1 MPAEFINLCNLP
13 CLEIPNSQFKAGRG
27 QKLRQRRSYLVEYV
41 NPTEQRKFMLLNKNA
56 PF

>member
-27 QKLRQRRSYLVEYV
+27 QNLRQRRSYLVEYV